1 MKRGGR
7 LWYNKIKNEGAF
19 DMKRIWKSLL
29 VLAVFCLFMLGAAA
43 DEQIRIYLDG
53 KEIAFDTPPTIINDN
68 TLVPMRAV
76 FEALGAE
83 VQWNDEK
90 QCVTA
95 NRYDTEIKLFV
106 GQNCLYRNNLCKD
119 MPCSSQLIND
129 RVYVPVRAIAESFG
143 CHVDWCEESN
153 AVAIFTEKMY
163 DRIYWTMEQY
173 LGISVYGTV
182 PYGTSDTYSIF
193 LEEGADYSDLSKV
206 KLLIP
211 GEYTTYIDESL
222 YNNGLNGIDYT
233 RSVIINNGHPDV
245 AENYRRLAAELTPS
259 IYEAREVR
267 EFNTIEEVREFYKN
281 FMIPDF
287 FNHFLRINK
296 NDCDMGEPN
305 FFEYNGKLYLAYG
318 SSFLQH
324 FGFQGEPH
332 LLGPEVP
339 PHINT
344 IFENNFTVQFDVEYF
359 SGEFLVKYASYTIQN
374 DVPILQAVI
383 DGDWYNTNYND

>member
-1 MKRGGR
+1 
-7 LWYNKIKNEGAF
+7 
-19 DMKRIWKSLL
+19 MKRIWKSLL